1 MNDMRASWLTM
12 SRSKIFGCAQGS
24 NVLIRHASCG
34 AGSNLNKVLCDRT
47 ASHRRWYEDVRIDIA
62 TKGDES
68 VEGKAE
74 EF

>member
-1 MNDMRASWLTM
+1 
-12 SRSKIFGCAQGS
+12 
-24 NVLIRHASCG
+24 VLIRHASCS
-34 AGSNLNKVLCDRT
+34 AGSNLNKVFCDST
-47 ASHRRWYEDVRIDIA
+47 ALHRRWSEDVRIDIA